1 MNFVPESRL
10 ICKKKS
16 ELRMIRGEER
26 KKSQNPVQ
34 SSALLAQKNR
44 WLVVRK
50 SSRPGFSISMA
61 ISPLCFIFILTTVVS
76 ISAAAAAAAAP
87 ESHLISEVP
96 GFSGSLPSKHY
107 SGYITVDEEHGRNLF
122 YYLVISEGNPAVDP
136 VVLWINGG
144 PGCSSF
150 DGFVYEN
157 GTLRTYGSI

>member
-1 MNFVPESRL
+1 
-10 ICKKKS
+10 
-16 ELRMIRGEER
+16 
-26 KKSQNPVQ
+26 
-34 SSALLAQKNR
+34 
-44 WLVVRK
+44 
-50 SSRPGFSISMA
+50 MA

-76 ISAAAAAAAAP
+76 ISAAAAAP
-87 ESHLISEVP
+87 ESESESESHLISEVP

-107 SGYITVDEEHGRNLF
+107 SGYITVDEDHGRNLF

-157 GTLRTYGSI
+157 GTYESN

>member
-1 MNFVPESRL
+1 
-10 ICKKKS
+10 
-16 ELRMIRGEER
+16 MIRFVRTEEER
-26 KKSQNPVQ
+26 KNNLCCQKEKEYKRKESSNNKQ
-34 SSALLAQKNR
+34 STSRLL
-44 WLVVRK
+44 
-50 SSRPGFSISMA
+50 SMA

-76 ISAAAAAAAAP
+76 ISAAAAAP
-87 ESHLISEVP
+87 ESESESHLISEVP

-107 SGYITVDEEHGRNLF
+107 SGYITVDEDHGRNLF

-157 GTLRTYGSI
+157 GTYESN